1 MKPYFSCLTL
11 ALFLCC
17 FSSFNAGAESRPA
30 SVKISNIEVKVENGD
45 VEDNITGF
53 LKSYKGKPKI
63 PRVMKEVRA
72 DIRRALHALG
82 YYHFDIQLSGAGQNV
97 IAEVKL
103 EAPLKWKDINIEL
116 VGTGKDNADLVSLIK
131 DVPIQVGKQVNHSDY
146 QATKSRFE
154 SELLELGYF
163 DYQWQESKLLVHKA
177 NRYAGVRLLLNTG
190 KRYQFG
196 DLAIEGNTKA
206 ANYIRSLSPFSK
218 GQPFEASLLSDF
230 NLSLNATPYFSAIK
244 VYPLLK
250 DRTSD
255 QIPVRV
261 SVEDKPAN
269 SFEVGAGYSDDV
281 GAKTRF
287 KWTKPWITEDGHSFE
302 SNLRLSQKQQDI
314 TASYTI
320 PVDNPNDDLWRVL
333 GGYKVQDEVTEGINS
348 RIWNVQVQR
357 QWLTD
362 DEWVRTAFLKR
373 EHETTEQLGEKQRTE
388 MLIPGISYLKK
399 ESKGGALPYWGNERL
414 ISIEAAA
421 DSVLSSANMLKV
433 RWNNEWLR
441 SFETKHLFF
450 GRLDLGAIVT
460 KDIDQIPF
468 THRFLAGGD
477 QSIRGFAYESIGPRD
492 DEGRILGGRY
502 LATGTVEYNYQFHP
516 SWRAALFVDTGTA
529 TNDFSDAWEVGAGF
543 GFRYLTPVGPIRLDH
558 AWGLTKE
565 SKSTRLS
572 IVIGPEI

>member
-1 MKPYFSCLTL
+1 MKPYFFFLHL
-11 ALFLCC
+11 ALLVCY
-17 FSSFNAGAESRPA
+17 FSASKAVAESRPT
-30 SVKISNIEVKVENGD
+30 VPKITSIEVNVDNSA
-45 VEDNITGF
+45 VQDNIAGF
-53 LKSYKGKPKI
+53 LKSYQGKPKA
-63 PRVMKEVRA
+63 PRVIKEMRA

-82 YYHFDIQLSGAGQNV
+82 FYHFTINLSGEGSEIKAL
-97 IAEVKL
+97 VKL
-103 EAPLKWKDINIEL
+103 EAPLKWKDIKIEL
-116 VGTGKDNADLVSLIK
+116 IGSGKDNSDLVALIK
-131 DVPIQVGKQVNHSDY
+131 DVPIQIDKQVNHSDY

-163 DYQWQESKLLVHKA
+163 DYQWQESKLLIHKG
-177 NRYAGVRLLLNTG
+177 NRYAGVRLLLDTG

-196 DLAIEGNTKA
+196 ALAIEGDTKA

-230 NLSLNATPYFSAIK
+230 NLSLNETPYFSAIK

-250 DRTSD
+250 DRTGD

-281 GAKTRF
+281 GAKMRF
-287 KWTKPWITEDGHSFE
+287 KWIKPWITEDGHSFE
-302 SNLRLSQKQQDI
+302 SNLRVSQKQQDV

-333 GGYKVQDEVTEGINS
+333 GGYQLQDEVTEGINS

-357 QWLTD
+357 QWLTED
-362 DEWVRTAFLKR
+362 DWVRTAFIKR
-373 EHETTEQLGEKQRTE
+373 EHESTEQKNETQKTE

-399 ESKGGALPYWGNERL
+399 ESKGGALPYWGNKRL
-414 ISIEAAA
+414 ISIEGAA
-421 DSVLSSANMLKV
+421 DSLLSSANMLKV

-441 SFETKHLFF
+441 SFDTKHLFF

-460 KDIDQIPF
+460 KNIDQIPF

-477 QSIRGFAYESIGPRD
+477 QSIRGFAYESVGPRD
-492 DEGRILGGRY
+492 DEGRILGGKY
-502 LATGTVEYNYQFHP
+502 LATGTLEYNYQFHP
-516 SWRAALFVDTGTA
+516 SWRAALFVDAGTA

-558 AWGLTKE
+558 AWGLTKD